1 MSQTNMTRLL
11 DAVEAHVVFDG
22 WSDAAFAAAVEDSG
36 LSMDEARLACPRGAV
51 DLAVA
56 YHKAG
61 DAEMSR
67 RLAEIDLG
75 AKRYRDRVALAIQ
88 FRLEV
93 VDREMVRRGMTLF
106 SLPHM
111 APEGARLMWGT
122 ADAIWAALGDTSQ
135 DYNWYSKRAILSGVY
150 GSCVLYWLGDE
161 TGGEATSA
169 FIDRRIDDV
178 MQFEKFKGQM
188 RANPVTAPLAKGV
201 ERLLAGIKAPGTP
214 PTDLPGRW

>member
-1 MSQTNMTRLL
+1 MSQTNITRLL

-22 WSDAAFAAAVEDSG
+22 WSDTAFAAAVEDSG

-135 DYNWYSKRAILSGVY
+135 D
-150 GSCVLYWLGDE
+150 
-161 TGGEATSA
+161 
-169 FIDRRIDDV
+169 
-178 MQFEKFKGQM
+178 
-188 RANPVTAPLAKGV
+188 
-201 ERLLAGIKAPGTP
+201 
-214 PTDLPGRW
+214 

>member
-1 MSQTNMTRLL
+1 MSQSTITRLL
-11 DAVEAHVVFDG
+11 DAIETHVVFDG
-22 WSDAAFAAAVEDSG
+22 WGDAAFAAAVNDSG
-36 LSMDEARLACPRGAV
+36 LSMEEARLACPRGAV

-56 YHKAG
+56 YHRAG
-61 DAEMSR
+61 DAEMTR
-67 RLAEIDLG
+67 RLAEVDLG
-75 AKRYRDRVALAIQ
+75 AMRYRDRVALAIQ
-88 FRLEV
+88 FRLQA

-161 TGGEATSA
+161 TGGEATTA

-178 MQFEKFKGQM
+178 MQFEKIKGQM
-188 RANPVTAPLAKGV
+188 RANPVTAPFAKGV